1 MPIMI
6 EFPTNTTDNS
16 DYVQNVSTVI
26 SDRVSKWKPSDL
38 FITKIDNWFDDK
50 WVKFSGTIMHEI
62 SVWREEVTVP
72 PFHPNRVDSSE
83 FYKLEKG
90 DYLKQENKKP
100 LHIRQ
105 TSTQNIKREITDFS
119 KDGLF
124 IWYSGNTKTNDKGSV
139 MGYLVKEN
147 DCFIFYL

>member
-1 MPIMI
+1 MI

>member
-1 MPIMI
+1 
-6 EFPTNTTDNS
+6 
-16 DYVQNVSTVI
+16 
-26 SDRVSKWKPSDL
+26 
-38 FITKIDNWFDDK
+38 
-50 WVKFSGTIMHEI
+50 
-62 SVWREEVTVP
+62 
-72 PFHPNRVDSSE
+72 
-83 FYKLEKG
+83 LEKG